1 MEKLLASGFDWLN
14 QADIPYLD
22 TAWAKF
28 GITLALTYVFAI
40 VASQIVHIIYKVFA
54 SRTKTKLDEKILTI
68 IKRPIFWI
76 FFLIG
81 LRLSLFSLSSL
92 GYSDTVLPSIVK
104 SVLFIIVVVTAYRIA
119 REFLIHMSHSRKK
132 NRLVKR
138 ETLPLF
144 QNLALLLAFVAATY
158 MIFSAWNIDLTA
170 WFASAGILG
179 VAIGFAAK
187 DTLANLISG
196 VFILADAPYRVGDTL
211 ILDTGERG
219 EVTHIG
225 LRSTR
230 IYTTDHAEVSIPN
243 STMGNSRVVNQSG
256 GADRKARVRAPIGVA
271 YDSDINQVKVTL
283 QKIAIDH
290 SDVCEE
296 PEPRV
301 RFRQFGASSLDFE
314 LLFWVENALLKGRV
328 LDDINTEIYNTFN
341 ELEIEIP
348 FAKHDVYI
356 KEMPKG

>member
-1 MEKLLASGFDWLN
+1 MEQLLTIGFAWLEKKG
-14 QADIPYLD
+14 IPYLD
-22 TAWAKF
+22 TPWAKF
-28 GITLALTYVFAI
+28 GITIALAYVFAI
-40 VASQIVHIIYKVFA
+40 VASYVIQILYKVVTQ
-54 SRTKTKLDEKILTI
+54 RTKTQLDGKILNI

-81 LRLSLFSLSSL
+81 LRLSLYHLASL
-92 GYSDTVLPSIVK
+92 GYSGTLLSSVIKSI
-104 SVLFIIVVVTAYRIA
+104 LFIIFVVTAYRIA
-119 REFLIHMSHSRKK
+119 RELLQHMSRSSKK

-144 QNLALLLAFVAATY
+144 QNFALLLAFVAATY

-179 VAIGFAAK
+179 VAIGFASK

-211 ILDTGERG
+211 VLETGERG

-230 IYTTDHAEVSIPN
+230 IYTTDHAEVSVPN
-243 STMGNSRVVNQSG
+243 SIMGNNRVINQSG
-256 GADRKARVRAPIGVA
+256 GAERKARIRAPIGVA
-271 YDSDINQVKVTL
+271 YGSDINQVKAIL
-283 QKIAIDH
+283 EKIAIDNV
-290 SDVCEE
+290 DVCEA
-296 PEPRV
+296 PQPRV

-314 LLFWVENALLKGRV
+314 LLFWIDNALLKGRV
-328 LDDINTEIYNTFN
+328 LDEVNTEIYNTFN
-341 ELEIEIP
+341 ELKIEIP
-348 FAKHDVYI
+348 FAKQDVYI

>member
-1 MEKLLASGFDWLN
+1 MEPLLTTVFNWLG
-14 QADIPYLD
+14 QAGIPYLN
-22 TAWAKF
+22 APWAKF
-28 GITLALTYVFAI
+28 GLTIVVAYIFALVTGHLIQLVYHV
-40 VASQIVHIIYKVFA
+40 VAH
-54 SRTKTKLDEKILTI
+54 RTKTQIDEKILDI
-68 IKRPIFWI
+68 VKRPIFWI

-81 LRLSLFSLSSL
+81 LRLSLYHLVSIGYSGTLLSSIIK
-92 GYSDTVLPSIVK
+92 SI
-104 SVLFIIVVVTAYRIA
+104 LVVILTITSYRVA
-119 REFLIHMSHSRKK
+119 RELLLHMSRSRKK

-256 GADRKARVRAPIGVA
+256 GANRKARVRAPIGVA
-271 YDSDINQVKVTL
+271 YGSDINQVKAVL
-283 QKIAIDH
+283 EKIAVDH
-290 SDVCEE
+290 EEVCDE

-314 LLFWVENALLKGRV
+314 LLFWIDNALLKGGV
-328 LDDINTEIYNTFN
+328 LDEINTGIYNTFN
-341 ELEIEIP
+341 ELKIEIP
-348 FAKHDVYI
+348 FAKQDVYI
-356 KEMPKG
+356 KEMPKV

>member
-1 MEKLLASGFDWLN
+1 MEQLLATAFDWLK
-14 QADIPYLD
+14 QAGIPYLD
-22 TAWAKF
+22 TPWAKF
-28 GITLALTYVFAI
+28 AITIVIAYLFAFVI
-40 VASQIVHIIYKVFA
+40 SRVIQIVYQVVTH
-54 SRTKTKLDEKILTI
+54 RTKTQLDEKVLGIM
-68 IKRPIFWI
+68 KRPVFWV

-81 LRLSLFSLSSL
+81 LRLSLYHLVSL
-92 GYSDTVLPSIVK
+92 GYSDTLLSSLIKSIV
-104 SVLFIIVVVTAYRIA
+104 VMIVVVTAYRVA
-119 REFLIHMSHSRKK
+119 RELLFHMSRSRKQ

-144 QNLALLLAFVAATY
+144 QNLALLFAFVAATY

-179 VAIGFAAK
+179 VAVGFAAK

-271 YDSDINQVKVTL
+271 YGSDIDQVKVTL

-290 SDVCEE
+290 EEVCQD

-314 LLFWVENALLKGRV
+314 LLFWIDNALLKGRV
-328 LDDINTEIYNTFN
+328 LDEINTEIYNTFN
-341 ELEIEIP
+341 KLEIEIP
-348 FAKHDVYI
+348 FAKQDVYI